1 METLLIICITSL
13 LVTGFFV
20 FIIFD
25 NTKKMHDKYE
35 HLQELFLNYNLTL
48 AERISDKS
56 KAENQFSL
64 EYQNLLQKDHLKI
77 WDFLF
82 KVLEIPHRTENNHLL
97 QIMNKIENVSQEIQ
111 IIKELSQNTLPII
124 QSDSNEFI
132 GEKQDTVL
140 NPFVRHISQQASE
153 AKSSLKKT
161 GMVVEKDL
169 EAIYDDGGNINQYFK
184 KATIDKPEEKKK
196 RY

>member
-13 LVTGFFV
+13 LVTVFFV

-48 AERISDKS
+48 TERISDKS

-111 IIKELSQNTLPII
+111 IIKELSQNTLPVIENNN
-124 QSDSNEFI
+124 DFI
-132 GEKQDTVL
+132 EEKQEPVL
-140 NPFVRHISQQASE
+140 NPFVRNISQQASE
-153 AKSSLKKT
+153 TKSNFKKT
-161 GMVVEKDL
+161 GMIIEKDL
-169 EAIYDDGGNINQYFK
+169 ETIYDDGANISQHLK
-184 KATIDKPEEKKK
+184 KTTDKPEEKKK
-196 RY
+196 KS